1 MTGEAGK
8 AAKEAPEQYGLFYV
22 DLSRTEFA
30 PGASNLLPEETARR
44 ERAVPIERRGDVTVL
59 AISSP
64 PDDETLD
71 TLRSATG
78 GEVVAVIAPASQVLG
93 AINRLYGDAAGRA
106 RRRAADDETV
116 PGARTLED
124 SLREVLAPP
133 DPSDFL
139 PPSPQQATDEPS
151 EGAEG
156 PETQELE
163 TSLGTFEPDS
173 GHAPGR
179 NGHAR
184 PLDADRTSEAQDPS
198 AGAHARL
205 SEEDEAAPRT
215 ADTPPERSRSKSEK
229 SLDPKSA
236 PAPAPVTPPSPG
248 ALATNGS
255 HPATTRPGADGA
267 VSEKQPSA
275 PEPVSG
281 SVNGSVAAPEES
293 APNGAA
299 PTVLPVE
306 EPPLP
311 VEESASD
318 ESSATLSITERAIRV
333 DTGSPADASSPG
345 SALAPPGGASPP
357 LPPPGKG
364 SPGGEAGDAQSAQW
378 PALARVLVASG
389 RVPFDDM
396 VRALRDHRSLGE
408 SLARYLQRERL
419 VTEEDLVQAM
429 AQEMG
434 LEFVDLT
441 SVAVDPTIAA
451 LVPDAVARR
460 HMVLP
465 IRVED
470 GVPIVAMANPTDVFA
485 MDDLRTIMGRN
496 FTPVVAL
503 RSQIDL
509 HLRRLGESDSD
520 VAEAAQHAEGTVSSD
535 GGGFEIENLHSVV
548 EDAPIVRYVNLLI
561 LQALNERASDI
572 HIEPTPRR
580 MRIRFRIDGVMHD
593 ASSASPAIHAAVIS
607 RLKVLGEMDITEHRV
622 PQEGRVSVSVGDR
635 QIDLRLAMLPSL
647 YGETCVMRLLDK
659 TASIRQLSE
668 LGFLTD
674 TLERYARSYS
684 QPYGVILVTGP
695 TGAGKTT
702 TLYGTL
708 QQVMNNEKSV
718 VTVEDPV
725 EYQIEG
731 ITQVQINSKVGLQ
744 FSTALRSI
752 LRADPDIILVGEI
765 RDIETATIA
774 MEAALSGHL
783 VLTTLHTNTAASTPL
798 RLTEMGIEPFLVT
811 SAVTGVLTQRLA
823 RVLCEKCKSPYEATV
838 ADFHAAGFKDA
849 DLEGLD
855 TSSLWH
861 ANGCRTCSHTGYY
874 GRMILCETMPMTEEI
889 ERMIIEQQSI
899 VAMERKAVE
908 QGMRTLRQDGLIKA
922 LAGYTTLE
930 EVLRVVI

>member
-1 MTGEAGK
+1 MTGEAAESARVESG
-8 AAKEAPEQYGLFYV
+8 QFGLFYV
-22 DLSRTEFA
+22 DLSRTEFSPEA
-30 PGASNLLPEETARR
+30 AGLLPEETARR
-44 ERAVPIERRGDVTVL
+44 ERAVPIEHRGTVTVV
-59 AISSP
+59 AVSSP
-64 PDDETLD
+64 PDDLTMEA
-71 TLRSATG
+71 LRTATG
-78 GEVVAVIAPASQVLG
+78 GDIFTVVAPAGQVSAAIARIYGDVGSGRGGRRGSDEESLGAPSTLEESLRDVLAAPDPTEFLPPAPVDQPTNGHAAAQLIEPEFDQSEAARSSDIAPEV
-93 AINRLYGDAAGRA
+93 AADRA
-106 RRRAADDETV
+106 RAADADEVSAEESGPSQTESGERD
-116 PGARTLED
+116 PGKRRGAGSQAGKSAALDVR
-124 SLREVLAPP
+124 
-133 DPSDFL
+133 
-139 PPSPQQATDEPS
+139 PSPEPADVTPGSPEAASVNGSQAGVATP
-151 EGAEG
+151 
-156 PETQELE
+156 
-163 TSLGTFEPDS
+163 
-173 GHAPGR
+173 R
-179 NGHAR
+179 HAR
-184 PLDADRTSEAQDPS
+184 GKVAAT
-198 AGAHARL
+198 
-205 SEEDEAAPRT
+205 AAP
-215 ADTPPERSRSKSEK
+215 ALEAGEV
-229 SLDPKSA
+229 
-236 PAPAPVTPPSPG
+236 APVT
-248 ALATNGS
+248 
-255 HPATTRPGADGA
+255 
-267 VSEKQPSA
+267 
-275 PEPVSG
+275 
-281 SVNGSVAAPEES
+281 GSVAAPPVP
-293 APNGAA
+293 APPKTPAAPEHPSPRDPGAAVQTPDAPEAA
-299 PTVLPVE
+299 PTVVP
-306 EPPLP
+306 
-311 VEESASD
+311 D
-318 ESSATLSITERAIRV
+318 RAVRE
-333 DTGSPADASSPG
+333 DTGSPADASSLG
-345 SALAPPGGASPP
+345 SVIAPPGEASPP

-364 SPGGEAGDAQSAQW
+364 SPGGEAGDAESAESTQW

-389 RVPFDDM
+389 RVSFDDM
-396 VRALRDHRSLGE
+396 VRALRDHKALGE
-408 SLARYLQRERL
+408 SLSRYLQRENL
-419 VTEEDLVQAM
+419 VTEEDLVRAM

-441 SVAVDPTIAA
+441 AVPVDPTVAA

-465 IRVED
+465 IGVED

-503 RSQIDL
+503 RSQIDG
-509 HLRRLGESDSD
+509 HLRRMNESGTD
-520 VAEAAQHAEGTVSSD
+520 VQEAAQSAEGTLGVEA
-535 GGGFEIENLHSVV
+535 GAGFEIESLHSVV

-635 QIDLRLAMLPSL
+635 QIDLRLAILPSL

-659 TASIRQLSE
+659 SASIRQLSE

-674 TLERYARSYS
+674 TMERYAVSYG

-708 QQVMNNEKSV
+708 QQVMNKEKSV

-731 ITQVQINSKVGLQ
+731 ITQVQINQKVGLQ

-823 RVLCEKCKSPYEATV
+823 RVLCTKCKTPFDAST
-838 ADFHAAGFKDA
+838 ADFLAAGYKES
-849 DLEGLD
+849 DLEELD
-855 TSSLWH
+855 TSSLWR

-874 GRMILCETMPMTEEI
+874 GRMILCEVMPMTEEI

-899 VAMERKAVE
+899 VAMERMAVE
-908 QGMRTLRQDGLIKA
+908 QGMRTLRLDGLIKA

-930 EVLRVVI
+930 EVLRVVV